1 MLTLL
6 LCRDQSQGTNA
17 ILSRISA
24 DIAAKK
30 PNCILMVPELIS
42 HDMERR
48 LCKTAGDTASRFAQV
63 LSFSRLA
70 SRVAEEMGSCAEE
83 FLDNGGRIVVMAAA
97 ARQVQSKLKAY
108 AAMAN
113 KPEFLTE
120 LVDAIDEFKRCCIGP
135 QELMAASA
143 MLEGSFAQKL
153 EELSLLMESYNALC
167 AQGKRDPR
175 DQMNWVLDQLEDCD
189 FAQRHTFYI
198 DGFPDF
204 TRQHMAILEHLIR
217 NAPNVTVCLTCDK
230 PGSYALSF
238 EKAGQTAQEI
248 LKLAKHAGVDTKI
261 VHLQQDDG
269 LLSRVREGIFEGK
282 MPELELNSD
291 VKLIRANSVHQAC
304 MAAAE
309 QVRSI
314 VRSGGR
320 YRDVMVVCPDP
331 ASFRAQLRLVFR
343 RCGIPLYLAGTE
355 DVLTFGAMQT
365 VINALD
371 AALEDLDQ
379 RSVLRYLRS
388 SMGPLG
394 LEEADRMENY
404 AIIWGISGKK
414 WLQEWENHPDGLSG
428 CWGSQ
433 AQAQLQELN
442 SSRRMALEPLARL
455 QEKLRCADRLHQQ
468 IDALYTFLLEIQFP
482 QRLQAMAQE
491 LETDGDGRGA
501 QICNQLWEILLCAL
515 EQLYDVLGSTVWKD
529 EEFVRLLSLLLSQYD
544 VGTIPP
550 VLDAVTAGDVSAM
563 RCHRA
568 KHLIVLGANE
578 GAFPGYS
585 GSAGLL
591 TDQERSALRQ
601 IGVPLTGGSLE
612 GLQSEFAEI
621 FGVLC
626 GADQTVTMVCCDEPS
641 FIYRRLQRAG
651 AAETEPG
658 EGLRFSAGD
667 RVDAAAAVDDRQT
680 ARRLGIADA
689 YDMVQQARAY
699 ELGAV
704 APANIMGLYGD
715 QLLLSASQVDRQ
727 AECRLSY
734 FLQYGLRAKERK
746 EATVDPA
753 EFGTYVHYVLEQTA
767 REVMELGG
775 FAHVD
780 LEKTLQIAQHH
791 SESYTAE
798 HFGQLESQRMEYLFR
813 RNIRELE
820 LVVREL
826 WEELHDA
833 QFEPSRFELNFAE
846 NGEMPAIQIP
856 GAAMPAQLRGFVDR
870 VDLLQQHGRNYVRV
884 VDYKTGKK
892 DFDYCDVFNGVGLQ
906 MLLYLFALEDG
917 GDAVI
922 GPKAIP
928 AGVQY
933 FPARVPYITAQSAAD
948 EAWEDQR
955 KKQWVRKGLLLRDDD
970 VLKAMDPT
978 EKMDRLNCKH
988 NKDGDLVG
996 DVADRAQLGQLKQY
1010 VMALLRRMVDDI
1022 ASGNVQPN
1030 PYTRGTSHNAC
1041 TFCPYGS
1048 VCHREYVEGRRNYK
1062 TMTQEWFWEEIGKE
1076 VERHG

>member
-6 LCRDQSQGTNA
+6 LCRDQSRGTDA
-17 ILSRISA
+17 ILERIRA
-24 DIAAKK
+24 DIANKK
-30 PNCILMVPELIS
+30 GNRILLVPELVS

-48 LCKTAGDTASRFAQV
+48 LCKVAGDTASRYAQV
-63 LSFSRLA
+63 LSFSQLA

-83 FLDNGGRIVVMAAA
+83 FLDNGGRVVVMAAA
-97 ARQVQSKLKAY
+97 ARQVQSRLKAY
-108 AAMAN
+108 AAMAT

-120 LVDAIDEFKRCCIGP
+120 LVDAMDEFKRCCIGP
-135 QELMAASA
+135 QDLRSAAQ
-143 MLEGSFAQKL
+143 MVEGSFIQKL
-153 EELSLLMESYNALC
+153 EELALLMEAYDTIC

-175 DQMNWVLDQLEDCD
+175 DQMNWVLDQLKDGN
-189 FAQRHTFYI
+189 FAETHTFYI
-198 DGFPDF
+198 DCFPDF
-204 TRQHMAILEHLIR
+204 TRQHMQILEYLIEK
-217 NAPNVTVCLTCDK
+217 APNVTVCLTCDE
-230 PGSYALSF
+230 PGSRALRY
-238 EKAGQTAQEI
+238 EKPGQTAREIYQFGVRDNAEPKVIHVNQEE
-248 LKLAKHAGVDTKI
+248 T
-261 VHLQQDDG
+261 
-269 LLSRVREGIFEGK
+269 LLSALRDGIFEGK
-282 MPELELNSD
+282 LPDLSACSD
-291 VKLIRANSVHQAC
+291 VKLTRANSVHQSC
-304 MAAAE
+304 MAVAQ
-309 QVRSI
+309 QVRRI
-314 VRSGGR
+314 VRADDR

-331 ASFRAQLRLVFR
+331 AAFRAQLRLVFR

-365 VINALD
+365 VISALE

-388 SMGPLG
+388 SMNPLKM
-394 LEEADRMENY
+394 EEADEIENY

-414 WLQEWENHPDGLSG
+414 WLQTWENHPDGLSG
-428 CWGSQ
+428 RWGSQ
-433 AQAQLQELN
+433 AQA
-442 SSRRMALEPLARL
+442 RLARL
-455 QEKLRCADRLHQQ
+455 NEWRCKAIDPLDRLRDGLRHAQRLHQQ
-468 IDALYTFLLEIQFP
+468 IDALYGFLLEIRFP
-482 QRLQAMAQE
+482 QRLQEMAQE
-491 LETDGDGRGA
+491 MEAAGDGRGA
-501 QICNQLWEILLCAL
+501 QICNQLWEILLIAL
-515 EQLYDVLGSTVWKD
+515 EQLYDVLGQTVWKD
-529 EEFVRLLSLLLSQYD
+529 EDFLRLLSLMLSQYD

-550 VLDAVTAGDVSAM
+550 VLDAVTFGDVSAM

-591 TDQERSALRQ
+591 SDQERGMLRRV
-601 IGVPLTGGSLE
+601 GVPLTGGSLE

-621 FGVLC
+621 FGVFC
-626 GADQTVTMVCCDEPS
+626 GGQQTIHLICCDEPS

-651 AAETEPG
+651 AAEYVPDET
-658 EGLRFSAGD
+658 LRYGAGD
-667 RVDAAAAVDDRQT
+667 RFDAAMALADPQSARNIGIGDVFDR
-680 ARRLGIADA
+680 L
-689 YDMVQQARAY
+689 QQAREY
-699 ELGAV
+699 ELGTV
-704 APANIMGLYGD
+704 APDHIAALYGES
-715 QLLLSASQVDRQ
+715 LLLSASQVDRQ

-775 FAHVD
+775 FRQVD
-780 LEKTLQIAQHH
+780 LEQTLEIADRH
-791 SESYTAE
+791 SKAYTAE
-798 HFGQLESQRMEYLFR
+798 HFSQLDSQRMEYLFR

-826 WEELHDA
+826 WAELHDA
-833 QFEPSRFELNFAE
+833 AFAPERFELSFAAD
-846 NGEMPAIQIP
+846 GEMPAIRIP
-856 GAAMPAQLRGFVDR
+856 DAAIAAQLRGFVDR
-870 VDLLQQHGRNYVRV
+870 VDLWQQHGRNYVRV

-917 GDAVI
+917 GEAI
-922 GPKAIP
+922 AGEHAIP

-933 FPARVPYITAQSAAD
+933 FPARVPYITAQSATD
-948 EAWEDQR
+948 DTWEDQR
-955 KKQWVRKGLLLRDDD
+955 KKQWVRKGLLLRDEDA
-970 VLKAMDPT
+970 LKAMDPT

-988 NKDGDLVG
+988 NKDGELVG
-996 DVADRAQLGQLKQY
+996 DVADRIQLKQLKQY

-1030 PYTRGTSHNAC
+1030 PYTRGTTHDAC

-1048 VCHREYVEGRRNYK
+1048 VCHKAYVPGRRNYK
-1062 TMTQEWFWEEIGKE
+1062 TMTQERFWEEIGKE
-1076 VERHG
+1076 VGTDG